1 MIFTK
6 YSNINVSDIVQESV
20 SRTIGKIMT
29 RTSTKAIDQA
39 FKKFTD
45 TDELLNNIK
54 EIEKKYPREVF
65 KSVLNDLKSIKA
77 IDFHGYSIYPKLDNE
92 DNIISIM
99 VYSLDKDDRY
109 KQRSYKVWESED
121 SKSVNSVSDKIEDMF
136 FDYLD
141 KDVTF
146 RILGKSTKFNFNNSQ
161 KFSSIHEISNSTFDD
176 SFQLEL
182 DKIEDD
188 DKLSVA
194 WQDYF
199 DQTVD
204 LIKKAGKSIET
215 SKYGKSVKCKFSF
228 DVNTRDAYIDIDFEF
243 ENNGK
248 KYKYSDIYENRNK

>member
-29 RTSTKAIDQA
+29 RTSTKVTDQA

-45 TDELLNNIK
+45 TDVLLNNIK
-54 EIEKKYPREVF
+54 ETEKKYPREVF
-65 KSVLNDLKSIKA
+65 KSVLNDLKSIQA

-92 DNIISIM
+92 GNITSII

-109 KQRSYKVWESED
+109 KQCSHKVWESED
-121 SKSVNSVSDKIEDMF
+121 SKSVNIICDKIEDMF
-136 FDYLD
+136 FDFLD

-161 KFSSIHEISNSTFDD
+161 KFDSINEISDSSFDE

-188 DKLSVA
+188 DKLSDA
-194 WQDYF
+194 WQNYF

-204 LIKKAGKSIET
+204 LLKKAGKSIET

-228 DVNTRDAYIDIDFEF
+228 EVNTRYAYIVIDFEF